1 MVLLLI
7 FDLVLVFAALVLVV
21 ASTPCHDEYMVL
33 GHTRGKG
40 LGVGGVEWMDGGD
53 GRGWEGGNYTYT
65 SYKQTNRVTRVTRLK
80 KKA

>member
-40 LGVGGVEWMDGGD
+40 LGVVGVEWMDGGD
-53 GRGWEGGNYTYT
+53 GRGRRGSITLT
-65 SYKQTNRVTRVTRLK
+65 PPINRQIGSRGSQG
-80 KKA
+80 